1 MRFVSSHLTVL
12 TCQVIES
19 SIFSDLV
26 AIFDGY
32 QIRIGGR
39 DRISIRDALSAF
51 KVVYDEISFRGGRNL
66 LGFFL

>member
-32 QIRIGGR
+32 QIRVGGR
-39 DRISIRDALSAF
+39 DRFSIHNAF
-51 KVVYDEISFRGGRNL
+51 GVFKLEKIDFSFKGGRNL